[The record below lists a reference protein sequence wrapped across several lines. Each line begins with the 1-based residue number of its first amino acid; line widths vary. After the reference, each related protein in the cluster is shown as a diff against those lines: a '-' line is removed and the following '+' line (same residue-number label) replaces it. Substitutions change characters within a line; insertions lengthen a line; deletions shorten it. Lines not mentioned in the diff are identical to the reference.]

1 MWHLTDL
8 NEDLLQW
15 ANSVGLPQLSFFS
28 LLFLPGDDICIN
40 ADFENTCS
48 RIVMPKAAI
57 VAKHTYLANG
67 QTKVFSQKLSC
78 VRGNHIVSGMSESWR
93 GKTLRVKKIKPSI
106 LGCNILRV
114 EYFLQVRGL
123 ERQPS
128 PTPTPNLPC
137 SWLLLRA

>member
-1 MWHLTDL
+1 MFIPDGHV
-8 NEDLLQW
+8 
-15 ANSVGLPQLSFFS
+15 SVSARIDRKGFCE
-28 LLFLPGDDICIN
+28 GDDICIN

-48 RIVMPKAAI
+48 RIVVPKAAI
-57 VAKHTYLANG
+57 ISKHTYLANG

-114 EYFLQVRGL
+114 EYFLSPGV
-123 ERQPS
+123 ERP
-128 PTPTPNLPC
+128 
-137 SWLLLRA
+137 LRKLSARS